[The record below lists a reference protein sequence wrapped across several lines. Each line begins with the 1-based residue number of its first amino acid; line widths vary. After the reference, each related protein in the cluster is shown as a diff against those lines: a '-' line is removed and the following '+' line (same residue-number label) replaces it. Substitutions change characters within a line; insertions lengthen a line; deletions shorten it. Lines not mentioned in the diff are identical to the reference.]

1 MSVIP
6 LTLVISLCLVFT
18 FLVFF
23 LREHSR
29 SKLSSAERDSML
41 PFGKEDSKVS
51 TSPALVISFKDKAPK
66 GRHENRTS
74 ACTETKPDHERCPDC
89 RNRHQN

>member
-29 SKLSSAERDSML
+29 SRLSSAERDSLL
-41 PFGKEDSKVS
+41 PFTKE
-51 TSPALVISFKDKAPK
+51 TPNTGGEPAMVISFKGIKPK
-66 GRHENRTS
+66 SGDAHDPGHKCSEN
-74 ACTETKPDHERCPDC
+74 KPDHKRCPGCNSHDS
-89 RNRHQN
+89 

>member
-6 LTLVISLCLVFT
+6 LTLTISLCLVFT

-29 SKLSSAERDSML
+29 SRLSSAERDAML
-41 PFGKEDSKVS
+41 PFADEKTRAVAQAPL
-51 TSPALVISFKDKAPK
+51 TISFKDRKARAHAHED
-66 GRHENRTS
+66 GRCSEN
-74 ACTETKPDHERCPDC
+74 KPDAERCPDC
-89 RNRHQN
+89 PSRRRAS

>member
-29 SKLSSAERDSML
+29 SKLSSAERDAML
-41 PFGKEDSKVS
+41 PFSEEDSKVQ
-51 TSPALVISFKDKAPK
+51 TGPELVISFKDRMPQSP
-66 GRHENRTS
+66 HEKKDGTCSEN
-74 ACTETKPDHERCPDC
+74 KPDHERCPDC
-89 RNRHQN
+89 PGKHRC